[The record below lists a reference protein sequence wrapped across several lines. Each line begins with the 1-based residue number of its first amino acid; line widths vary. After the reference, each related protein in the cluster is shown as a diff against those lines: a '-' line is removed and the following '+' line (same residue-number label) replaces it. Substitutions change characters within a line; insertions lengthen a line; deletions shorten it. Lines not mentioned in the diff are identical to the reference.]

1 MEMPSPAASANIPHM
16 TTPDTTETDTPDT
29 PRPATDHT
37 RAANAAVAAALRLD
51 PADTERATRGL
62 VARIPGG
69 RITHGDRPV
78 WDMSAHDFCDDG
90 PAPDTV
96 NPSLWRQARLNAV
109 HGLFE
114 VTDGVWQARGYDISN
129 ITFIAGDEGWIV
141 IDPLTTEF
149 TARACL
155 ELADRTLG
163 ARPVTAVIYTH
174 SHADHFGGVLGVTSR
189 DDVDAG
195 RVRIIAPEGFMTE
208 AVAENI
214 VAGPAM
220 IRRAGYMFG
229 SLLPPGPRGHVDCGL
244 GKAMPRGRSALI
256 APTEEIGR
264 TGTELVVDGV
274 RIVFQN
280 TPDAEAPA
288 EMNFFFPDRSLLC
301 MAENCTQ
308 TMHNVL
314 TPRGARVRDALA
326 WSKYVNEAIELF
338 ADDTDVCFA
347 SHHWPRFGRADV
359 RAYLERQR
367 DLYRWIHD
375 QTLRLANRGLTPL
388 EIAAELRLPDCF
400 ADHGD
405 TRGYYGTV
413 SHNCRAVYQR
423 YFGFFD
429 GNPAHLD
436 PLPPVEAGRRYV
448 AAMGGAEAVLAEGRR
463 AFDAGDYRWVAMLV
477 DHLVFAD
484 PANTEARELQ
494 AAALEQLGYQA
505 ESGPWRDFYL
515 SGALELRRGVV
526 APPRRPP
533 AELLAGVT
541 FGQIVDA
548 LGVRLDAERVA
559 GLRLTVNWTIV
570 GPDTRPAV
578 DADGDRHVVG
588 LANCALHH
596 TPGRHDPDAA
606 AHVVTSRRTLV
617 DLLTGARTGSDAV
630 ASGDLVIDG
639 DGDALATLLGALDEV
654 SGPFAIVE
662 P

>member
-1 MEMPSPAASANIPHM
+1 MSTPPHPP
-16 TTPDTTETDTPDT
+16 TGAGE

-37 RAANAAVAAALRLD
+37 RAANAAAAHDLPRD
-51 PADTERATRGL
+51 DTDIDRATRGL
-62 VARIPGG
+62 VARIPEG
-69 RITHGDRPV
+69 RITHEGRLV
-78 WDMSAHDFCDDG
+78 WDIGAYAFCDDD
-90 PAPDTV
+90 APDTV

-129 ITFIAGDEGWIV
+129 VTFIAGEEGWIV

-155 ELADRTLG
+155 ELANATLG

-189 DDVDAG
+189 EDVEAG
-195 RVRIIAPEGFMTE
+195 RVRIIAPEGFLRE
-208 AVAENI
+208 AVAENV

-229 SLLPPGPRGHVDCGL
+229 PLLEPGPRGHVDCGL
-244 GKAMPRGRSALI
+244 GKGIPRGRSALV
-256 APTEEIGR
+256 APTEEIAE

-280 TPDAEAPA
+280 TPDTEAPA
-288 EMNFFFPDRSLLC
+288 EMNFFFPDKALLC
-301 MAENCTQ
+301 MAENCTG

-314 TPRGARVRDALA
+314 TPRGAQVRDALA

-338 ADDTDVCFA
+338 ADDTEVCFA
-347 SHHWPRFGRADV
+347 SHNWPTWGRAEV
-359 RAYLERQR
+359 RSYLERQR

-375 QTLRLANRGLTPL
+375 QTLRLANRGLTPV
-388 EIAAELRLPDCF
+388 EIAAELRLPGCF

-448 AAMGGAEAVLAEGRR
+448 DAMGGAEAVLAEGRR
-463 AFDAGDYRWVAMLV
+463 AFEAGDYRWVAMLV

-484 PANTEARELQ
+484 PANAEARELQ

-505 ESGPWRDFYL
+505 ESGPWRNFYL
-515 SGALELRRGVV
+515 TGALELRRGVA
-526 APPRRPP
+526 APEQRPP
-533 AELLAGVT
+533 AEFLGALTAE
-541 FGQIVDA
+541 QIFDA
-548 LGVRLDAERVA
+548 LGVRLDAARVE
-559 GLRLTVNWTIV
+559 GVELTINWTFV
-570 GPDTRPAV
+570 DHGVRATPDAP
-578 DADGDRHVVG
+578 GERHVLGV
-588 LANCALHH
+588 ANCALHH
-596 TPGRHDPDAA
+596 TPGRHDPAA
-606 AHVVTSRRTLV
+606 AAGVVVSRATLGR
-617 DLLTGARTGSDAV
+617 LLTGALAVPDALE
-630 ASGDLVIDG
+630 AGELAIDG
-639 DGDALATLLGALDEV
+639 DAGALLTLFGALEAPD
-654 SGPFAIVE
+654 GRFAIVE